1 MEFSMFCSRISF
13 LILIIV
19 LSSPPKFNQSP
30 MDFGPLNLLQATNT
44 SSLDFGRIYFNS
56 PSAVVRPK
64 SPKEISL
71 LLSSLSGSSFSKV
84 TVAAR
89 GAGHSINGQAQ
100 ALNGIVVE
108 MDSLP
113 SSIKI
118 RKRVDGESSP
128 SYVDVSGGTLWVDL
142 LKETLKE
149 GLAPRS
155 WTDYLYLTIGG
166 TLSNAGISG
175 QTFKYGPQISNV
187 LQLDV
192 VTGRGDIVTC
202 SPTIS
207 SELFYGVLGGL
218 GQFGII
224 TSARILL
231 QEAPRKVKWVRA
243 YYDDFDIFTKD
254 QELLIGMGNMVDYL
268 EGFIVLNKESLHG
281 GSISFPFP
289 ANLASIPQFQSEPSK
304 VYYCIEFA
312 VYDQADKNTN
322 LDQVVEEISSKM
334 SFMPSLLYSVEVSY
348 FDFLQRVRMEEISL
362 RELGLWDVSHPWLNM
377 FVPKSG
383 IAQFRDLLLENIS
396 PSTFMGPI
404 LIYPIS
410 RDKWNLNMS
419 AVLPESIS
427 GENIIYIV
435 GILRSAN
442 PTSCSQECLQ
452 GYLRQNLNITNI
464 ATDPKGG
471 IGAKQYLSHHR
482 KEEQWREHFGGKWQQ
497 FLGRKKAFDPLNIL
511 APGQGIFKRRYSMN
525 PTTTTT
531 TTLTL
536 SSSQ

>member
-1 MEFSMFCSRISF
+1 MEFSMFYTRISF
-13 LILIIV
+13 LILLIL
-19 LSSPPKFNQSP
+19 LSSPSKFIQSP
-30 MDFGPLNLLQATNT
+30 MDFGPLNLLPSTDTAA
-44 SSLDFGRIYFNS
+44 LDFGRIYFNS
-56 PSAVVRPK
+56 PSAVLRPQ

-71 LLSSLSGSSFSKV
+71 LLNSLSGSSFSKV

-113 SSIKI
+113 PSIKI

-128 SYVDVSGGTLWVDL
+128 SYVDVSGGTLWIDL

-192 VTGRGDIVTC
+192 VTGTGEIVTC
-202 SPTIS
+202 SPS
-207 SELFYGVLGGL
+207 KNSELFYGILGGL

-231 QEAPRKVKWVRA
+231 QDAPRKVKWVRA
-243 YYDDFDIFTKD
+243 FYDDFDIFTKD
-254 QELLIGMGNMVDYL
+254 QELLIKMESKVDYL
-268 EGFIVLNKESLHG
+268 EGFIVLNKDSLHG
-281 GSISFPFP
+281 SSISFPFP
-289 ANLASIPQFQSEPSK
+289 ANLASIPQFKSDPSK

-312 VYDQADKNTN
+312 VNDKPDKYTN
-322 LDQVVEEISSKM
+322 LDQVVEEISSKL
-334 SFMPSLLYSVEVSY
+334 SFMPSVQYSVEVSY
-348 FDFLQRVRMEEISL
+348 FDFLNRVRMEELSL
-362 RELGLWDVSHPWLNM
+362 REIGLWDVSHPWLNM

-396 PSTFMGPI
+396 PSTFEGPI

-419 AVLPESIS
+419 AVLPESDS
-427 GENIIYIV
+427 GENTLYIV

-442 PTSCSQECLQ
+442 PNSCSQECLQ
-452 GYLRQNLNITNI
+452 GYLRQNRNITDI
-464 ATDPKGG
+464 ATDPTAG
-471 IGAKQYLSHHR
+471 IGAKQYLSHHT
-482 KEEQWREHFGGKWQQ
+482 KKEQWMEHFGGKWQQ
-497 FLGRKKAFDPLNIL
+497 FLARKSSFDPLNIL
-511 APGQGIFKRRYSMN
+511 APGQAIFKRRYSMN

-531 TTLTL
+531 PLTL
-536 SSSQ
+536 SSQ